1 LSWELGVLIYR
12 MLFGKYPFSRE
23 CSTKDML
30 DVFKN
35 ILFSEVIFKN
45 ENFNVRISEVC
56 VNLISGLLVKDFT
69 KRVSINDN
77 IFDDWLEM

>member
-1 LSWELGVLIYR
+1 
-12 MLFGKYPFSRE
+12 
-23 CSTKDML
+23 ML